1 MVDSSVLPT
10 VQQPSAAHDSTIGD
24 EECCLVCQEK
34 EIEEI
39 LRPLSTWL
47 SRPGL
52 LTSGFEEHL
61 SKLATTLQVQ
71 KVVKFFSRG
80 IKLKRLQ

>member
-1 MVDSSVLPT
+1 MTLPLER
-10 VQQPSAAHDSTIGD
+10 QS
-24 EECCLVCQEK
+24 LVCQEK

-52 LTSGFEEHL
+52 LPSGCEEHL

-71 KVVKFFSRG
+71 KVVKFFSRK
-80 IKLKRLQ
+80 IKLKSLQ